1 MIARAASGLVLC
13 VLVWAAAPPLQAQEA
28 NRILPQLRLS
38 HYPERSP
45 SIPSDFTYGGKPIE
59 AVCIEKLVGDES
71 RSPSLQSCPRPV
83 NILDCLLSE
92 NHDNDAWWDLR
103 GYRGYCHMATEEGP
117 GGSYS
122 VQHNIIYKY
131 LGKLEG
137 HHAVL
142 AEWGTGTSSSSVER
156 AVMLVDIQGNPP
168 VLVLVKTFSK
178 ASLVPID
185 ARIQGSKLLYTAAA
199 QGFQLAELSGAN
211 LSAAGVSAAD
221 FPESQTLADTD
232 IVEFENGLLERVWL
246 IPHAHTIENAQ
257 PRQKCFD
264 RNHQHYLDTKRIV
277 LSAVALR
284 KFIQEVI
291 ACMKAA
297 G

>member
-131 LGKLEG
+131 LGKFEG
-137 HHAVL
+137 HQAVL
-142 AEWGTGTSSSSVER
+142 TEWGTGTSSSRSIEDSSEVPQVWRLRSEGSWTSHNGSSVNF
-156 AVMLVDIQGNPP
+156 LGDGTIFWGDGN
-168 VLVLVKTFSK
+168 
-178 ASLVPID
+178 
-185 ARIQGSKLLYTAAA
+185 
-199 QGFQLAELSGAN
+199 
-211 LSAAGVSAAD
+211 
-221 FPESQTLADTD
+221 
-232 IVEFENGLLERVWL
+232 
-246 IPHAHTIENAQ
+246 
-257 PRQKCFD
+257 
-264 RNHQHYLDTKRIV
+264 
-277 LSAVALR
+277 
-284 KFIQEVI
+284 
-291 ACMKAA
+291 
-297 G
+297 